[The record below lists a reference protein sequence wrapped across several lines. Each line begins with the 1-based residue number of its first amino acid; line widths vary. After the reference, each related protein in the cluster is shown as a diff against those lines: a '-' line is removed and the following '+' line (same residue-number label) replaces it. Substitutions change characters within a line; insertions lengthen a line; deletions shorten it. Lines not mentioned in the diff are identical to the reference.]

1 MKEPINLA
9 DSFMYCCG
17 GPWKSLGGP
26 WPLLEIF
33 YFQNLISYAFNDINT
48 RMKTTIKNIDFAIEG
63 HTLKGILH
71 LPETNAPPLVVGSHG
86 LEGSKAS
93 AKQKVLSRLLPANG
107 VAFFRFDHRGCG
119 DSQGNFLT
127 DTSLEKRTQDYIG
140 AVRHVMDLNLTSKRL
155 GLFGSSMGGATCI
168 NAWES
173 LDGLGINICGGV
185 LCSTPVQSRTIQN
198 IPVHANGNR
207 PALPLSFFEKNLL
220 FNLLDKSCA
229 LHHVLIFHGDADE
242 VVPVDNAHDIYTHMQ
257 SPKQKIIHTK
267 GDHQMSS
274 KTHQADFAR
283 QAVDWFQG
291 IFNPVI

>member
-1 MKEPINLA
+1 
-9 DSFMYCCG
+9 MYCCG
-17 GPWKSLGGP
+17 APMEI
-26 WPLLEIF
+26 LERPMAVIGNI
-33 YFQNLISYAFNDINT
+33 YFQNLISYAFNDIKT
-48 RMKTTIKNIDFAIEG
+48 RMKTNIKNIDFMVEG
-63 HTLKGILH
+63 CILKGVLH
-71 LPETNAPPLVVGSHG
+71 LPETNAPPLVIGSHG
-86 LEGSKAS
+86 LEGSKTS
-93 AKQKVLSRLLPANG
+93 AKQMVLSRLLPANG

-127 DTSLEKRTQDYIG
+127 DTSLEKRTQDYIE

-173 LDGLGINICGGV
+173 LDKLGINICGGV
-185 LCSTPVQSRTIQN
+185 LCSAPVQSITIEN

-220 FNLLDKSCA
+220 FNLLDKTVA

-242 VVPVDNAHDIYTHMQ
+242 VVPVGNAHDIYTHMQ
-257 SPKQKIIHTK
+257 SPKKKVIHTK
-267 GDHQMSS
+267 GDHQMTS
-274 KTHQADFAR
+274 KSDQADFAR
-283 QAVDWFQG
+283 QAMDWFRG